1 MIDYSKNSIFR
12 FFILTFFITWIPWF
26 TAVLFGCSVK
36 TPAGIMLVALG
47 GIGPGAAAVIT
58 VFIKGTGEMRNDYL
72 HRLRPGIIPAKWY
85 GIILVIPPLLSA
97 ISVLISIPFG
107 GTLDQL
113 MIPESFIRNP
123 LTLISFAIFVLFFG
137 PVTEELG
144 WRGFAQDSL
153 STKYNGIT
161 ASLVIAAAWALWHV
175 PLFFIQGYPLKEM
188 NMTTLQAVLYFSEFI
203 PKSVLYT
210 WIFYKTG
217 RSTLS
222 AILFHFMCNY
232 TGMLI
237 EIGETA
243 SLIQTFS
250 FYGLAIAAVFMNKS
264 IFFDSKMQDN

>member
-1 MIDYSKNSIFR
+1 MADYRKYSIPR
-12 FFILTFFITWIPWF
+12 FFILTFIITWAPWL
-26 TAVLFGCSVK
+26 TAVLSGCSVK
-36 TPAGIMLVALG
+36 TPAGIMLAALG

-58 VFIKGTGEMRNDYL
+58 VFIKGTGEMKNDYL
-72 HRLRPGIIPAKWY
+72 YRLKPQIIPGKWY
-85 GIILVIPPLLSA
+85 GIILLIPPLLSVFS
-97 ISVLISIPFG
+97 ILISIPFG
-107 GTLDQL
+107 GTFDQL

-144 WRGFAQDSL
+144 WRGFAQDAL
-153 STKYNGIT
+153 TAEYNGIT

-188 NMTTLQAVLYFSEFI
+188 DMTSLQAVLYFSEFL
-203 PKSVLYT
+203 PKSILYT

-232 TGMLI
+232 TGMII

-243 SLIQTFS
+243 SLIQTVLFYFS
-250 FYGLAIAAVFMNKS
+250 AFSAMIMNKE
-264 IFFDSKMQDN
+264 IFWRLNKSD

>member
-1 MIDYSKNSIFR
+1 MIDYSKNSISR
-12 FFILTFFITWIPWF
+12 FFILTFLITWIPWL
-26 TAVLFGCSVK
+26 TAVYSGCSVK
-36 TPAGIMLVALG
+36 TPAGIILVAIG

-58 VFIKGTGEMRNDYL
+58 VFLPGTGSMRNDYL
-72 HRLRPGIIPAKWY
+72 YRLKPGIIPCKWY
-85 GIILVIPPLLSA
+85 GIIFLIPPLLSA
-97 ISVLISIPFG
+97 MAVLISIPFG

-123 LTLISFAIFVLFFG
+123 LTLLSFALFVLFFG

-188 NMTTLQAVLYFSEFI
+188 NMTSLQLILYFSEFI
-203 PKSVLYT
+203 PKSILYT

-222 AILFHFMCNY
+222 AIIFHFMCNY

-237 EIGETA
+237 EVEEAA
-243 SLIQTFS
+243 SLIQTALFYSSAFS
-250 FYGLAIAAVFMNKS
+250 VMITNKEIFWRLNKS
-264 IFFDSKMQDN
+264 D